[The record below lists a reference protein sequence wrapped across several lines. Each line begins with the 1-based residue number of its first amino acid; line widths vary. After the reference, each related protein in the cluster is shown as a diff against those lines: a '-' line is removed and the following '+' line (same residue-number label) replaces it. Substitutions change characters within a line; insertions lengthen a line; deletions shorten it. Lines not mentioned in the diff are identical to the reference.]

1 MNPTQFDKV
10 LFPQREIERERER
23 ERELALTRS
32 LLIPLN
38 RDDEN
43 VLPLLVNLLLQ
54 QLAALC
60 LLPSSFPSS
69 SQQFGFLLLLDVF
82 NAEELPPK
90 ASHNL

>member
-1 MNPTQFDKV
+1 MEFYESHPIRQSVVST
-10 LFPQREIERERER
+10 ERDRER

-38 RDDEN
+38 RDNEN